1 MSVPRAWLVLL
12 AAAMLLAPTGLVAA
26 QGGGNGSGP
35 PDDGGDG
42 SQEDGN
48 ATSEDPDRRQGK
60 GDQARQR
67 GGPPPI
73 DPGPISLGEVHLVWT
88 GSSIE
93 DLRLGNTTLIDNL
106 TAPALEEATA
116 REQGP
121 RGLSISGPDGTLRL
135 KGGDRLSLNLDTDGS
150 AVVHL
155 DGAIDTAWDKDRLIL
170 RSDGL
175 IASARADDLG
185 LDGHRLLAAGG
196 LLLTA
201 GTQQNQGPPTWAA
214 DKAAERAG
222 SAEPTEPADRLP
234 IQVDGRYLS
243 LNLTADGLS
252 AITIHG
258 VLLGQVNTSLENLTR
273 LTERGARFEAGTDEV
288 TITGLDAPRTQLLIT
303 GPNLTADLSTRASL
317 PSGATVETE
326 VLPGSI
332 SLRVQPPKGTLDTSP
347 TPALDHPPVQR
358 HPGPDPGLA
367 AQSERANLGVAA
379 DRQGNVSTTFQGE
392 IDGAHGEVGLSLDL
406 VRAMLVRDL
415 DGDGQVS
422 IGEPALAE
430 APLDAGDTTV
440 LDREMHTRFA
450 LWSGNLTVITEPGS
464 THAKITYVVE
474 DLDAPPGTLFVLE
487 TSAHGLGDAPLRAT
501 PDGVMVE
508 NGSLA
513 AQYSASGPVTVD
525 DEDAWAQHSVLIGP
539 QGDVTV
545 LLTYPAGDEIV
556 HDPTISV
563 QSLGDVAATVT
574 EAAPMAVI
582 LGAAAALG
590 LVAFSV
596 HRRRGPR

>member
-12 AAAMLLAPTGLVAA
+12 AAALLLAPTGLVAA
-26 QGGGNGSGP
+26 QGGGNDTGP
-35 PDDGGDG
+35 PDEAGNS
-42 SQEDGN
+42 SQQDGN
-48 ATSEDPDRRQGK
+48 TTSEERDRGQAK

-67 GGPPPI
+67 GGPPTV
-73 DPGPISLGEVHLVWT
+73 DPGPISIGQVHLVWT

-93 DLRLGNTTLIDNL
+93 DLRIGEVPVISNL
-106 TAPALEEATA
+106 SAPALEGAKA

-121 RGLSISGPDGTLRL
+121 HGLSISSPDGTLRL
-135 KGGDRLSLNLDTDGS
+135 KGGDRLSLNLDTKGS
-150 AVVHL
+150 AVAHL
-155 DGAIDTAWDKDRLIL
+155 DAAMDTAWDKDRLVL

-175 IASARADDLG
+175 VASARADDLS
-185 LDGHRLLAAGG
+185 LDGHRLVSPGG

-201 GTQQNQGPPTWAA
+201 GVQQSQGPPTKTV
-214 DKAAERAG
+214 DKAPAQ
-222 SAEPTEPADRLP
+222 ADRLP
-234 IQVDGRYLS
+234 MQIDGRYLS

-258 VLLGQVNTSLENLTR
+258 VLLGQVTTSLENLTR
-273 LTERGARFEAGTDEV
+273 LTERGARFEASTDEV

-303 GPNLTADLSTRASL
+303 GSNLTAELSPRASL

-326 VLPGSI
+326 ILSGSI
-332 SLRVQPPKGTLDTSP
+332 SLRVQPPEGGLDTSP
-347 TPALDHPPVQR
+347 TPSLDHPPVER
-358 HPGPDPGLA
+358 RPGPNPGLSA
-367 AQSERANLGVAA
+367 RSERANLGVAA
-379 DRQGNVSTTFQGE
+379 DQHGDVSTTFQGE
-392 IDGAHGEVGLSLDL
+392 IDGAAGEVGLRLDL

-430 APLDAGDTTV
+430 APLDAGNTTV
-440 LDREMHTRFA
+440 VDREMHTRFS
-450 LWSGNLTVITEPGS
+450 LWSGDLTVITEPGS

-474 DLDAPPGTLFVLE
+474 DLDAPQGTLFVLE

-508 NGSLA
+508 NGSLS

-525 DEDAWAQHSVLIGP
+525 DEAAWAQHSVMIGP

-563 QSLGDVAATVT
+563 QSLGQVATTVT
-574 EAAPMAVI
+574 EAAPMAVL
-582 LGAAAALG
+582 LGAAGALG

-596 HRRRGPR
+596 YRRRGPR